1 MDSGDIVINIDLKKA
16 FDTVSHSILLKNFHA
31 YGIRGNMLKLCTSYL
46 DGRSQYVQY
55 NHANSAFRNV
65 NCGVPQGSIIGPL
78 FFIVFMNDIFYASEL
93 LLNVL
98 YADDTSIFLSHKDL
112 QTLVQS
118 MNNEMKH
125 ISLRLKANKLT
136 LNSEK
141 TYYMVFH
148 RGRRKSYNNTKLY
161 IDDAIIEEAST
172 IKHLGVILDNKL
184 KWTSHIAFVKNKV
197 TKGIGI
203 I

>member
-1 MDSGDIVINIDLKKA
+1 
-16 FDTVSHSILLKNFHA
+16 
-31 YGIRGNMLKLCTSYL
+31 MLKLCTSYL

-78 FFIVFMNDIFYASEL
+78 FFIIFMNDIFYASEL
-93 LLNVL
+93 LFNVL

-125 ISLRLKANKLT
+125 ISQWLKANKLT

-148 RGRRKSYNNTKLY
+148 RGRRKSYNNIKLY

-172 IKHLGVILDNKL
+172 IKYLGVILDNKL

-197 TKGIGI
+197 AKA
-203 I
+203 